1 MFLNLELDQWDGS
14 HQDLD
19 HLGEPSFSRGY
30 YVHQSGTENQKRE
43 FNSIHHRQLSS
54 ISLIKKQLIWKE
66 LYSILS
72 KCIMT
77 QVKMTCWI

>member
-1 MFLNLELDQWDGS
+1 MFLNLELDRWDGS

-30 YVHQSGTENQKRE
+30 NVHPSGTENQKRE

-54 ISLIKKQLIWKE
+54 IPLIKKQLIWKK
-66 LYSILS
+66 LCSILS
-72 KCIMT
+72 ECIMT
-77 QVKMTCWI
+77 RVKMICRI